1 MSIFGTLLSVAV
13 EDPVIAGSGAAFLA
27 SVPAALLG
35 LAWLAVLLVFVGA
48 ILAGIDIAV
57 RR

>member
-1 MSIFGTLLSVAV
+1 V
-13 EDPVIAGSGAAFLA
+13 EDPVIAGSGVAFLA

-48 ILAGIDIAV
+48 ILAGIDIAL